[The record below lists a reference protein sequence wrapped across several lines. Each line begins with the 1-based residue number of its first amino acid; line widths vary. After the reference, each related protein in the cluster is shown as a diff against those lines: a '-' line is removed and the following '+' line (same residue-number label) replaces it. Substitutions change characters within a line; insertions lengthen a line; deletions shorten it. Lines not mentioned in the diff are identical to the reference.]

1 MPVDGSDVP
10 NAGVFVPAE
19 GAAVSAAGAF
29 VLVDGPSVPDTEFE
43 MPAVGSALPPGAG
56 EDGAFPFLITY
67 LYCTK
72 NLLFLLFAIFFS
84 FEAVIFSDFF
94 PMYRES
100 VVVFLI

>member
-19 GAAVSAAGAF
+19 GAAVS
-29 VLVDGPSVPDTEFE
+29 D
-43 MPAVGSALPPGAG
+43 VGSALPPGAG
-56 EDGAFPFLITY
+56 EDGVFPFLITY

-72 NLLFLLFAIFFS
+72 NLLFLLFTIFFS